1 MVESKPIAQGDVDG
15 GVWTVHVTAS
25 WQPSPVASSV
35 YRYDTVFCDEPTRL
49 VSEIAY
55 V

>member
-1 MVESKPIAQGDVDG
+1 MVESNSVAHGDVDG
-15 GVWTVHVTAS
+15 EVWTVHVTAS
-25 WQPSPVASSV
+25 WQPLPLASSV